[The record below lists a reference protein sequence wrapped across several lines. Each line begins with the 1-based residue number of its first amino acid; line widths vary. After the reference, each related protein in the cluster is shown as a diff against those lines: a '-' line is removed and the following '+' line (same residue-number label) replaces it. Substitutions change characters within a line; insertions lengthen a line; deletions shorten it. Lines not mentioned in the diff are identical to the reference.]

1 MACPPGG
8 FALTGFHCSILY
20 QWPKWRLSACII
32 FQDILCDFAYKL
44 CKPITVMFDAT
55 LSTFTKKSRQDIKI
69 IDVAAG
75 TGLIGRELHK
85 MGYTNLH
92 ALDSS
97 QKMLNEA
104 RKKEIYTHFFCLPID
119 DQRILEINA
128 GDYDALICV
137 NGFGNNHI
145 LPSALAEM
153 CRIVVKGKL
162 LVYSHW
168 YWIK

>member
-1 MACPPGG
+1 M
-8 FALTGFHCSILY
+8 TI
-20 QWPKWRLSACII
+20 
-32 FQDILCDFAYKL
+32 
-44 CKPITVMFDAT
+44 MFDAA
-55 LSTFTKKSRQDIKI
+55 LNTFTKKSRQDLKI

-75 TGLIGRELHK
+75 TGLIGLELHK

-104 RKKEIYTHFFCLPID
+104 RKKGIYAQFFCLPID
-119 DQRILEINA
+119 DQRILEINT

-162 LVYSHW
+162 LVYIH
-168 YWIK
+168 